1 VNEVNGGAVALF
13 ISHGSANKRG
23 FTLIEVMLAVTI
35 LSLVAGA
42 SLKLVILAQN
52 SLRAAKESRE
62 FIAAAER
69 LRTKILT
76 GELSESG
83 NEKNISWK
91 TETGRKEFFKADFGK
106 LNFDAKQEQMASDN
120 AFRWREL
127 EITDSVMNKKLKIVM
142 PVAKGE

>member
-1 VNEVNGGAVALF
+1 MRGA
-13 ISHGSANKRG
+13 KCG

-52 SLRAAKESRE
+52 SLCATKESRD
-62 FIAAAER
+62 FIVAAEK

-83 NEKNISWK
+83 SEKNISWK
-91 TETGRKEFFKADFGK
+91 TVTGQKEFFNADFGK
-106 LNFDAKQEQMASDN
+106 LNFDAKREQVASDN

-142 PVAKGE
+142 PVTKGE